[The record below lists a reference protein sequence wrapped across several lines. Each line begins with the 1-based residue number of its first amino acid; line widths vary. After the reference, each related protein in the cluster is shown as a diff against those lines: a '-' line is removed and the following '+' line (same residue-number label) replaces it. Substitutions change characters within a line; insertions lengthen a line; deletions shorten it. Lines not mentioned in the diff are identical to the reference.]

1 MEKARE
7 ILQRILQRKLY
18 QHLGTYKIP
27 LKTEVDKE
35 NYKKI
40 VSKS

>member
-1 MEKARE
+1 MKKAKE
-7 ILQRILQRKLY
+7 ILQRLFQRKLY

-27 LKTEVDKE
+27 LKTELDKAT
-35 NYKKI
+35 YKEI